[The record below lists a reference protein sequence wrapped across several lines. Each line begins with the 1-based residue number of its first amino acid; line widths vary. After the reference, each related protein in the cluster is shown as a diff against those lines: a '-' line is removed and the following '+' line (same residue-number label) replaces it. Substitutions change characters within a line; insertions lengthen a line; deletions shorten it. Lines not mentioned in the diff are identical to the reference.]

1 MAHYH
6 LGLNLGHDRSA
17 ALVRDGEVVVA
28 IHQERLDRLKHSI
41 GFLHQAVGDPAQ
53 IQLPHESIQYCLEAC
68 GIGLSDVATIS
79 ANMPG
84 IDHGADILRRS
95 LPPEFADKVREV
107 PSHHLMH
114 AYSAYWPSGFEDA
127 VVFVVDA
134 SGSSHERQTESYTLY
149 KASGA
154 KIELLHE
161 EGVPSHL
168 ASLSTL
174 GFLYEYVSRKA
185 GFSTRVGAS
194 INVPEAGK
202 LMGLAPYGG
211 AQAHWHPWIRTR
223 KDSYSLDIAAYD
235 VFLEVAAL
243 EKKYDDGAGKAYLR
257 PYLVDLAWKIQHELE
272 HGLLH
277 VAGLALKRTGLR
289 RLCLAGGVALNS
301 VANYKMLRELKLDDI
316 FVFPAA
322 GDAGIAAG
330 CALWAYAE
338 HEGGRERPVMK
349 RATLGHSYGEASIEA
364 ALNKYADRIVVEP
377 LEAGTVVDQTAQAL
391 AKGHVI
397 ARFEGG
403 SEFGP
408 RALGHRS
415 ILADPSFE
423 RMKDILNARV
433 KFREAFRPFAP
444 VIPEE
449 DIEQVFEQKVPSPF
463 MLVVSQIR
471 PEFHKQIPAV
481 THHDGSGRVQTV
493 TSADNPFMHKLCRAL
508 VATRKGPPVVL
519 NTSFNVAGQP
529 IVETPEE
536 AIATFLST
544 DIDYLFLENLRI
556 AKKNVPVLDY
566 EHHLAKV
573 SDGAL
578 PHGLPAG
585 QPAPTELMRQLDRA
599 IFSGETEGCP
609 WSADELRE
617 LSAKG
622 ARYKEASRMFAESP
636 YGVPVRSQLSARAVL
651 LLDPLGGSRLLDTDG
666 IVPASRL
673 GQAEVQLLLMLVD
686 GDAVRLERLRTEQQ
700 YTTLEWR
707 EQIDA
712 MAERMR
718 GYGISLAAPA
728 EQGFAEDRALP
739 EEAGATLAP
748 FADERYRLPRTTAT
762 LRTLLRDSGYDEAA
776 IRALLKVESLQ
787 LIEPTRLHYYDRF
800 FLPETPLADLVRLFL
815 LRVALPEARVH
826 ALFGQALF
834 DALAR
839 LGVLQPRAG
848 RWAARV
854 DIFCVEGLYLMT
866 DHRYM
871 LDREADRLDESP
883 VMYIGLDSRG
893 LVHAAPRKSCGKLLD
908 ICTGSGVQALSGS
921 RYAREVVGIDLN
933 PRAVR
938 FARFNAQLNGIDNAR
953 FMLGDLYQPQHHARF
968 DVILANPPF
977 VPSPHGDLGFR
988 DGGSTGE
995 GVLRRIVNEAAA
1007 HLNPDGALCIVTD
1020 LVDVPAYQAKL
1031 DAWWQGGAAHM
1042 LVLHTAD
1049 RDEILF
1055 SVPHSHAPFGQRYE
1069 AYNEEL
1075 DKWVRNYRDAGLKAV
1090 NFGYI
1095 FIRRLPGARA
1105 GSYYSRV
1112 VHNPSAPIH
1121 REVAN
1126 YFRQRQRLSD
1136 FEQGVR
1142 RKSFL
1147 RLASALHFR
1156 VEFDASGSGQR
1167 VELCVPGNPYFT
1179 TYQVD
1184 AELYR
1189 ELQFIAERQPA
1200 LEIYAEG
1207 ERWASIADL
1216 VLKGVLELSGPAQ
1229 AGQPRQDIQGL
1240 AIPGLAPRATEVAA
1254 KPNGANA
1261 PSMGI
1266 QEMETKTTPTCL
1278 SSYLA

>member
-1 MAHYH
+1 MPSYH

-17 ALVRDGEVVVA
+17 ALVREGEVIVA
-28 IHQERLDRLKHSI
+28 IHQERLDRLKHSV

-53 IQLPHESIQYCLEAC
+53 IQLPHESIRYCLEAC

-95 LPPEFADKVREV
+95 LPPEFAGKVRAT

-114 AYSAYWPSGFEDA
+114 AYSAYWPSGFDDA

-134 SGSSHERQTESYTLY
+134 SGSSRERQTESYTLY

-154 KIELLHE
+154 KIEMLHE

-168 ASLSTL
+168 AALSTL

-185 GFSTRVGAS
+185 GFSTRVGTS
-194 INVPEAGK
+194 VNVPEAGK

-211 AQAHWHPWIRTR
+211 KQEHWQPWIRAR
-223 KDSYSLDIAAYD
+223 KDSYGLDISAYD

-243 EKKYDDGAGKAYLR
+243 EKRYDDGEGKAYLR

-272 HGLLH
+272 QALLH
-277 VAGLALKRTGLR
+277 VAGLALERTGMR

-301 VANYKMLRELKLDDI
+301 VANYKMLRELGLEDI

-338 HEGGRERPVMK
+338 HEGGRARPAMK
-349 RATLGHSYGEASIEA
+349 RATLGRSYGEASIQS
-364 ALNKYADRIVVEP
+364 ALDKFADRIVVER
-377 LEAGTVVDQTAQAL
+377 LDQASVVEQTARAL

-415 ILADPSFE
+415 ILADPGFE

-471 PEFHKQIPAV
+471 PEFHKRIPAV

-493 TSADNPFMHKLCRAL
+493 TAADNPFMHELCRAL
-508 VATRKGPPVVL
+508 AATRQGPPVVL

-536 AIATFLST
+536 AIETFLST

-556 AKKNVPVLDY
+556 SKRHVPVLDY
-566 EHHLAKV
+566 AHHLAKV
-573 SDGAL
+573 TDGAL
-578 PHGLPAG
+578 PHGLAAG
-585 QPAPTELMRQLDRA
+585 QPSPVDLMRQLDRA
-599 IFSGETEGCP
+599 LFSGETEGCP
-609 WSADELRE
+609 WSEEELRE

-622 ARYKEASRMFAESP
+622 ARYKETSRLFADSP

-651 LLDPLGGSRLLDTDG
+651 LLDPLNGSQLLDADG
-666 IVPASRL
+666 IVPAGRL
-673 GQAEVQLLLMLVD
+673 DQAEVQLLLTLID
-686 GDAVRLERLRTEQQ
+686 GDAPRLERLRAEQQ
-700 YTTLEWR
+700 ATTLEWR
-707 EQIDA
+707 EKIGTL
-712 MAERMR
+712 AERMR
-718 GYGISLAAPA
+718 AYGLRLEMP
-728 EQGFAEDRALP
+728 EQDAAEDHALP
-739 EEAGATLAP
+739 REASLTLAP
-748 FADERYRLPRTTAT
+748 FADESYRLPRTVLA
-762 LRTLLRDSGYDEAA
+762 LRTVLKDAGYEESA
-776 IRALLKVESLQ
+776 ICALLKVESLQ
-787 LIEPTRLHYYDRF
+787 LIEPTRLYYYDRYL
-800 FLPETPLADLVRLFL
+800 LPDSPLADLVRLFL
-815 LRVALPEARVH
+815 LRAALPEAR
-826 ALFGQALF
+826 ARGLFGDALF
-834 DALAR
+834 DAMAR
-839 LGVLQPRAG
+839 LGLLRQRDG
-848 RWAARV
+848 RWASRV
-854 DIFCVEGLYLMT
+854 DIFSVEGLYLAT

-871 LDREADRLDESP
+871 LDREGDWIDESP

-893 LVHAAPRKSCGKLLD
+893 LVHAAPRRTCARLLD
-908 ICTGSGVQALSGS
+908 LCTGSGVQALSGS
-921 RYAREVVGIDLN
+921 RYAREVVGVDLN

-953 FMLGDLYQPQHHARF
+953 FCLGDLYAPQKDVRF

-988 DGGSTGE
+988 DGGRTGE
-995 GVLRRIVNEAAA
+995 GVLRRIVAEAAA

-1020 LVDVPAYQAKL
+1020 LVDVPSYRAKL
-1031 DAWWQGGAAHM
+1031 DGWWQGDAAHM

-1055 SVPHSHAPFGQRYE
+1055 SVPHSHAPFGQSYA

-1075 DKWVRNYRDAGLKAV
+1075 DKWLRNYRDAGLDAV

-1095 FIRRLPGARA
+1095 FIRRLPGAHA

-1121 REVAN
+1121 KEVAQ
-1126 YFRQRQRLSD
+1126 YFHQRQRLSD
-1136 FEQGVR
+1136 FEQGVS
-1142 RKSFL
+1142 RKAYL
-1147 RLASALHFR
+1147 RLNPGLRIKLEIYANGT
-1156 VEFDASGSGQR
+1156 EQR
-1167 VELCVPGNPYFT
+1167 IELSVPGNPYFT

-1184 AELYR
+1184 ADLYR
-1189 ELQFIAERQPA
+1189 ELQFIAEQHPS
-1200 LEIYAEG
+1200 LEAYADS
-1207 ERWASIADL
+1207 ERWAYVADL
-1216 VLKGVLELSGPAQ
+1216 VLKGVLELTGPAQ
-1229 AGQPRQDIQGL
+1229 AGQPRQAIQGL
-1240 AIPGLAPRATEVAA
+1240 AIPGLAVKALAPVA
-1254 KPNGANA
+1254 KSNGTNA
-1261 PSMGI
+1261 PPIGI
-1266 QEMETKTTPTCL
+1266 REMETKTTPTCL

>member
-1 MAHYH
+1 MSHYH

-28 IHQERLDRLKHSI
+28 IHQERLDRLKHSV

-95 LPPEFADKVREV
+95 LPPEFADKVRET

-114 AYSAYWPSGFEDA
+114 AYSAYWPSGFDDA

-134 SGSSHERQTESYTLY
+134 SGSSHDRQTESYTLY
-149 KASGA
+149 KASSN
-154 KIELLHE
+154 KIEMLHE
-161 EGVPSHL
+161 ESVPSHL
-168 ASLSTL
+168 ASLATL

-194 INVPEAGK
+194 VNVPEAGK
-202 LMGLAPYGG
+202 LMGLAPYGSL
-211 AQAHWHPWIRTR
+211 QEHWHPWIRVR
-223 KDSYSLDIAAYD
+223 KDSYSLDISAYD

-272 HGLLH
+272 QALLH
-277 VAGLALKRTGLR
+277 VAGLALKRTGMR
-289 RLCLAGGVALNS
+289 KLCLAGGVALNS
-301 VANYKMLRELKLDDI
+301 VANYKMLRELNLEDI

-338 HEGGRERPVMK
+338 HEGGRKRPIMK
-349 RATLGHSYGEASIEA
+349 RATLGRSYGEASIA
-364 ALNKYADRIVVEP
+364 SALEKFADQIVVER
-377 LEAGTVVDQTAQAL
+377 LDQAAVVEQTAQAL

-481 THHDGSGRVQTV
+481 THYDGSGRVQTV
-493 TSADNPFMHKLCRAL
+493 TSADNPFMHKLCRTL
-508 VATRKGPPVVL
+508 VTTRKGPPVVL

-556 AKKNVPVLDY
+556 AKKHVPVLDY

-573 SDGAL
+573 TDGAL
-578 PHGLPAG
+578 PHGLDAG
-585 QPAPTELMRQLDRA
+585 QSSPTELMRQLDRA
-599 IFSGETEGCP
+599 LFSGETEGCP
-609 WSADELRE
+609 WSEDELRE

-622 ARYKEASRMFAESP
+622 ARYKETSRLFSESP
-636 YGVPVRSQLSARAVL
+636 YGAPVRSQLSARAVL
-651 LLDPLGGSRLLDTDG
+651 LLDPLSGSQLLDTDG

-673 GQAEVQLLLMLVD
+673 SQAEVQLLLTLID

-700 YTTLEWR
+700 ATTLEWR
-707 EQIDA
+707 EKIGAMID
-712 MAERMR
+712 RMR
-718 GYGISLAAPA
+718 AYALKLDMPK
-728 EQGFAEDRALP
+728 QTLAEDHALP
-739 EEAGATLAP
+739 KEAGMTLAP
-748 FADERYRLPRTTAT
+748 FADEHYRLPQTAAA
-762 LRTLLRDSGYDEAA
+762 LRAVLKEAGYEEAT
-776 IRALLKVESLQ
+776 ICGLLKVESLQ

-800 FLPETPLADLVRLFL
+800 LLPESPLADLVRLFL
-815 LRVALPEARVH
+815 LRVALPEVRAR
-826 ALFGQALF
+826 ALFGHALF
-834 DALAR
+834 DAMVR
-839 LGVLQPRAG
+839 LDLLQPRDG
-848 RWAARV
+848 RWASRV
-854 DIFCVEGLYLMT
+854 DIFSVEGLYLVT

-871 LDREADRLDESP
+871 LDREGDRIDESP

-893 LVHAAPRKSCGKLLD
+893 LVHSAPRKACGKLLD
-908 ICTGSGVQALSGS
+908 LCTGSGVQALSGS
-921 RYAREVVGIDLN
+921 RYAREVVGVDLN

-953 FMLGDLYQPQHHARF
+953 FYLGDLYAPQKDMRF
-968 DVILANPPF
+968 DVVLANPPF

-988 DGGSTGE
+988 DGGRTGE
-995 GVLRRIVNEAAA
+995 GVLQRIVSEAAA

-1020 LVDVPAYQAKL
+1020 LVDVPTYQAKL
-1031 DAWWQGGAAHM
+1031 EGWWQGDAAHM

-1055 SVPHSHAPFGQRYE
+1055 SVPHSHAPFGQSYE
-1069 AYNEEL
+1069 TYNEEL

-1095 FIRRLPGARA
+1095 FIRRLPGAHV
-1105 GSYYSRV
+1105 GTYYSRV

-1121 REVAN
+1121 KEVAQ

-1136 FEQGVR
+1136 FEQGVS
-1142 RKSFL
+1142 RKSYL
-1147 RLASALHFR
+1147 RLT
-1156 VEFDASGSGQR
+1156 SGLRIRLEIDTNGAEQKI
-1167 VELCVPGNPYFT
+1167 ELSVPGNPYFT

-1184 AELYR
+1184 GGLYR
-1189 ELQFIAERQPA
+1189 ELQFIAERHPA
-1200 LEIYAEG
+1200 LEVFADG
-1207 ERWASIADL
+1207 ERWACIADL
-1216 VLKGVLELSGPAQ
+1216 VLKGVLELTGPAQ
-1229 AGQPRQDIQGL
+1229 AGQPRQGIQGL
-1240 AIPGLAPRATEVAA
+1240 VIPGLAAKAVEPAA
-1254 KPNGANA
+1254 KSNGASA
-1261 PSMGI
+1261 PPAGI
-1266 QEMETKTTPTCL
+1266 REMETKTTPTCL